1 LSAAD
6 DLGQYA
12 RVAAKSTADDIAFRS
27 AVRAPWRQSSFT
39 SSVIQIRCGRAT
51 MVCDMK
57 MMMLME
63 PSEFDTVYVDAE
75 CPNAK

>member
-1 LSAAD
+1 
-6 DLGQYA
+6 
-12 RVAAKSTADDIAFRS
+12 
-27 AVRAPWRQSSFT
+27 
-39 SSVIQIRCGRAT
+39 